1 MKLTYGIEVDCA
13 NCAAKMEA
21 ALSRLEGVSSARVN
35 YLTQRLTLE
44 TERDPEILL
53 PLVVK
58 TCRKV
63 DADFELKR

>member
-1 MKLTYGIEVDCA
+1 MKLSYKIEVDCA

-21 ALSRLEGVSSARVN
+21 ALSRLEGVASARVN
-35 YLTQRLTLE
+35 YLTQRLSLE
-44 TERDPEILL
+44 TEREPETLL

-58 TCRKV
+58 TCRKI